1 MNTFRRW
8 RYFVTLTWTD
18 LIGLPR
24 MLILQTAV
32 LGGIALPILILAGLK
47 RGHVED
53 LSEQLRTSPTGR
65 EIAVRAVMKGRWLT
79 REDVEE
85 FQKSNDRLD
94 VAIPDLQVTGS
105 IAIRPDATDASE
117 ECDITLW
124 STRPRDPR
132 LKFYAAD
139 VIGEK
144 EKAVVISSAVA
155 RQLGIR
161 EGQSVHLRF
170 DRKSSGQS
178 ERQQL
183 EVVVKRILPDD
194 SDSKIGYV
202 DLWISEQV
210 QKFLDGSR
218 VPELGWPA
226 ARSNAPDFYSSYLI
240 FTKKSAPLDVRDQ
253 QEIVDRGYSVTEIRD
268 DSIAPLFGL
277 IRPDV
282 AQDLICHRLHSE
294 LLSGSEAATIPVSPE
309 TVASKWTTRTRDDV
323 VIAWPNTTEALI
335 NGRAHRLIGLMLTQ
349 RNWFRHSVLINPEFA
364 FTYGADELSIRFPE
378 LSEKLQPQ
386 LEEVSLESGNLR
398 LTLKNVSVAN
408 SSSENRNDTVA
419 VEPDEHTN
427 HPPAPALPEDPD
439 PPATKSESMPIAIV
453 PPSLLAHLDAVQKQW
468 AEFEPAFNVF
478 VPVPRTIRFSRLRI
492 YAKTIFDVPF
502 VTDELRRKHYAA
514 ESAES
519 QIQEI
524 LHQDASLSL
533 IVYVVAGVVCLVC
546 FVTIWVL
553 LSDSTERKRGEIG
566 ILRVMGVSRSGIFFL
581 CVLRS
586 IMILCCGLLTAFCVA
601 IVFGF
606 CLKAAGINTKLLLE
620 DIVTVAGALG
630 LASMIGAIIP
640 ARAASMCDPIETIL
654 EGRFR

>member
-8 RYFVTLTWTD
+8 CFFVSLTWTD

-65 EIAVRAVMKGRWLT
+65 EIAVRAAMKGRWLT
-79 REDVEE
+79 RDDVEE
-85 FQKSNDRLD
+85 FQKNNDRLD

-105 IAIRPDATDASE
+105 IAVRSDASVPGR

-144 EKAVVISSAVA
+144 ERAVVVSSVVA
-155 RQLGIR
+155 KQLGIR
-161 EGQSVHLRF
+161 EGQSVRLRF
-170 DRKSSGQS
+170 DRKSSGQPES
-178 ERQQL
+178 QEL

-202 DLWISEQV
+202 DLWILEQV
-210 QKFLDGSR
+210 QKFLDGAR

-226 ARSNAPDFYSSYLI
+226 SRSNAPDFYTTYLI
-240 FTKKSAPLDVRDQ
+240 FTRKSAPLDVRDQ
-253 QEIVDRGYSVTEIRD
+253 HEIIDRGYSITEID
-268 DSIAPLFGL
+268 NDSDASLFGL

-282 AQDLICHRLHSE
+282 ANDLVCHRLRSE
-294 LLSGSEAATIPVSPE
+294 LISGGEAATIPVSPE

-323 VIAWPNTTEALI
+323 VLAWPDTTEAKI
-335 NGRAHRLIGLMLTQ
+335 NGRAHRLVGLMLTQ
-349 RNWFRHSVLINPEFA
+349 RNWLRHSALINPDLA
-364 FTYGADELSIRFPE
+364 FTYGADELSVQFPE
-378 LSEKLQPQ
+378 FPGKLQPRLQ
-386 LEEVSLESGNLR
+386 VVSLESGNLQ
-398 LTLKNVSVAN
+398 LTLKNVSVVESDA
-408 SSSENRNDTVA
+408 EYRNDIVA
-419 VEPDEHTN
+419 PVPDEHTN
-427 HPPAPALPEDPD
+427 YPPAPALPEDPD
-439 PPATKSESMPIAIV
+439 PPATESDSMPIAVV
-453 PPSLLAHLDAVQKQW
+453 PPALLAHLDAVHKQR
-468 AEFEPAFNVF
+468 AEFEPAFNLF
-478 VPVPRTIRFSRLRI
+478 VPAPRTIRFSRLRI

-502 VTDELRRKHYAA
+502 VTEELRRNHYAA

-566 ILRVMGVSRSGIFFL
+566 ILRVMGVSRAGIFFL

-586 IMILCCGLLTAFCVA
+586 LLILCCGLLTAFCVA
-601 IVFGF
+601 IIFGL

-620 DIVTVAGALG
+620 DAVAVAGALG
-630 LASMIGAIIP
+630 LASIIGAIIP
-640 ARAASMCDPIETIL
+640 ARAASMCDPIETVL